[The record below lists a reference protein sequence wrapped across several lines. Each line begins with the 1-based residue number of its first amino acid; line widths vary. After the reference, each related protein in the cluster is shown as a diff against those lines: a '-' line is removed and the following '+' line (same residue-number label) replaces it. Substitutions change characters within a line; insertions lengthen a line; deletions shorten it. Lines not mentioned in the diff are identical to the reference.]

1 MDEIRVLSEMGILSR
16 FGTKFGDDDPIMIY
30 SKIKNN
36 YAHQLS
42 YHLFAIEQFPFF
54 CDHEAKA

>member
-16 FGTKFGDDDPIMIY
+16 FGAKFGDDDPIMIY
-30 SKIKNN
+30 SKMKNN

-42 YHLFAIEQFPFF
+42 YHLFAIEKFPFF